1 MCLVYLMVLKGMKAE
16 LYVTRKT
23 ETAMQLH
30 GSHTSLE
37 IKDKDVCYST
47 NVMRK
52 SVCYHCLSLDNK
64 IVCMV
69 VVYLK
74 TRQK

>member
-1 MCLVYLMVLKGMKAE
+1 MKAE
-16 LYVTRKT
+16 FYVPRKT
-23 ETAMQLH
+23 KIVMQLH
-30 GSHTSLE
+30 GSSYISK
-37 IKDKDVCYST
+37 IKD
-47 NVMRK
+47 RQ
-52 SVCYHCLSLDNK
+52 SVWYHTTIVISLDNK